1 MFGNPFSSIK
11 RLIRFLTPRCESFT
25 GAICSKIIHV
35 NGKLLK
41 QNIKFSV
48 PLLYHCM
55 TLKTITDVWGV
66 GVDLLTAV
74 RDDEAGF
81 WEGRALFTSWQLG
94 MSEDAEVDRRRR
106 RYNRRLSRCRQGT
119 DPRSSP
125 ALVVYVKHAHPDS
138 EKTRLDTWSGPI
150 LPDWRCN
157 NSLPCICWNYSKGVG
172 KMRDASSSAVGGDQ
186 AGGWCESVLRPLI
199 PDCWERWYVGQE

>member
-74 RDDEAGF
+74 RDDEAECFGKD
-81 WEGRALFTSWQLG
+81 LLT
-94 MSEDAEVDRRRR
+94 AE
-106 RYNRRLSRCRQGT
+106 Y
-119 DPRSSP
+119 
-125 ALVVYVKHAHPDS
+125 
-138 EKTRLDTWSGPI
+138 EW
-150 LPDWRCN
+150 
-157 NSLPCICWNYSKGVG
+157 
-172 KMRDASSSAVGGDQ
+172 GG
-186 AGGWCESVLRPLI
+186 
-199 PDCWERWYVGQE
+199 GQEEEALQQEADSMFLQ